1 MEERKFDFKSLVSAG
16 KRVIARIKNQSSG
29 GKIIAYDGADCFYSD
44 SSEYGDIDIIP
55 EGYALPKPSAKEK
68 FQSFVSG
75 IAKRKSE
82 YEDDSDLTITEFET
96 DEEYSN
102 TEETVSHY
110 QKIMSKLDT
119 LKDKGNDTLNE
130 FMKKADNLFKS
141 GTLTKHQLSEE
152 LDNLMIELDDKLG
165 VIISKSENAASAI
178 EELTSQSKSNFD
190 NLSSSLSAVSD
201 KSDEMLATLL
211 EVGNVLKKSEA
222 KIDEIHEAS
231 MGIDKLVDSVFEL
244 KNTSL
249 QASID
254 IADIKK
260 KQKFIKIWSII
271 AASVISAIA
280 IASLTLQI
288 LNMLI

>member
-1 MEERKFDFKSLVSAG
+1 
-16 KRVIARIKNQSSG
+16 
-29 GKIIAYDGADCFYSD
+29 
-44 SSEYGDIDIIP
+44 
-55 EGYALPKPSAKEK
+55 
-68 FQSFVSG
+68 
-75 IAKRKSE
+75 
-82 YEDDSDLTITEFET
+82 
-96 DEEYSN
+96 
-102 TEETVSHY
+102 
-110 QKIMSKLDT
+110 
-119 LKDKGNDTLNE
+119 
-130 FMKKADNLFKS
+130 
-141 GTLTKHQLSEE
+141 
-152 LDNLMIELDDKLG
+152 
-165 VIISKSENAASAI
+165 
-178 EELTSQSKSNFD
+178 
-190 NLSSSLSAVSD
+190 
-201 KSDEMLATLL
+201 MLATLL